1 MDFWLGLACTHSSPW
16 IIQVLETYSES
27 LGGSRRNETTR
38 DLGGVLGDGED
49 LVGVEWKQ
57 GESAGVF
64 AADVG
69 LGSPVLDG
77 RCVFIQGG
85 VVGAVTW
92 D

>member
-1 MDFWLGLACTHSSPW
+1 MMAPPHMDSSSNSELG
-16 IIQVLETYSES
+16 V
-27 LGGSRRNETTR
+27 
-38 DLGGVLGDGED
+38 LGGVLGDGED